1 VGAGKATP
9 GKLFSFLKP
18 RLRTVHHNGRISEQ
32 HERRK
37 EDLMKHPMFKSAAL
51 AMAVPGL
58 AMAAPALA
66 APAPHSAAYA
76 HSAVWGDQNV
86 EHGRKHHRQYERYQR
101 SSNRYYG
108 GSNYRQNYYGEPVYN
123 NTRVWRGND
132 NRYYC
137 QRSNGTTGLLIGGA
151 AGALLGREVAG
162 RGGDRTLGAILGA
175 AGGALLGREI
185 DRGGSRCR

>member
-1 VGAGKATP
+1 MTN
-9 GKLFSFLKP
+9 SMI
-18 RLRTVHHNGRISEQ
+18 RN
-32 HERRK
+32 
-37 EDLMKHPMFKSAAL
+37 AAIAL
-51 AMAVPGL
+51 AVPGL

-86 EHGRKHHRQYERYQR
+86 EHGRKHKRQYERYQR

-108 GSNYRQNYYGEPVYN
+108 GSNYRQGYYGEPVYN
-123 NTRVWRGND
+123 STRVWRGSD

-151 AGALLGREVAG
+151 MIVYFGTAF
-162 RGGDRTLGAILGA
+162 AI
-175 AGGALLGREI
+175 GGADFGMIRRNMRRGRQPTVE
-185 DRGGSRCR
+185 